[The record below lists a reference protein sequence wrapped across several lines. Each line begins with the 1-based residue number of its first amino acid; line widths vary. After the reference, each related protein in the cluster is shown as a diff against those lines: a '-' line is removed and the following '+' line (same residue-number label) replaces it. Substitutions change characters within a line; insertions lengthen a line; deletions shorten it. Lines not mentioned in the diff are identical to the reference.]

1 MAWVC
6 NDPTEFTDEMVDGF
20 VEASRR
26 WVARAPGG
34 VIRSTRSAKPQV
46 AVVIGGGSGHFPA
59 FGGLVGPGLAH
70 GAAMGNVFAS
80 PSAQQVYDVVK
91 AVERGRGAVL
101 SYGQYAG
108 DVLNFDQAQ
117 ERLRA
122 EGIDVQTVLVRDDI
136 ASAPPTE
143 AERRRGIA
151 GDLPVFKIAGAAAE
165 RGYDLPRIVELAQRA
180 ADRVFT
186 LGVAY
191 SGCTL
196 PGASAPLF
204 TVPAGRMAIGL
215 GIHGEPG
222 IEEVPLPTADG
233 LAELLVGRLL
243 AEAPVPTDGARVV
256 PFVNG
261 LGAVKSEEL
270 YVVYRRVA
278 RLLADAG
285 SEAVSPE
292 IGEFCTSFDMAGLSL
307 TLFWLDDELAELW
320 ADPVDT
326 VGFRRGAVAAG
337 DLEVVKD
344 VVVAAVGEA
353 EAIPAGAP
361 ASQVTAVV
369 VGDALQAIRAV
380 IDENVEE
387 LGRID
392 AVAGDGDHGIGMQRG
407 ARAAAQA
414 AEAAQEAGAG
424 ARTVLLQAAEAWSA
438 RAGGTSGVL
447 WGLALRSVAD
457 QLSDE
462 CAATAE
468 QVSAGVTGAAQA
480 IQDFGKA
487 KVGDATMVDALVPF
501 AVTLAERVRAGDR
514 LAVAWPV
521 AAVAAREGADATA
534 DLVPSMGRARTH
546 AEKSIGTPD
555 AGALSLAMIAQA
567 VGRVL
572 SERNTDE

>member
-6 NDPTEFTDEMVDGF
+6 NDPTEFTDEMVEGF

-34 VIRSTRSAKPQV
+34 VIRSTRSAEPQV

-80 PSAQQVYDVVK
+80 PSAQQVYDIVK

-122 EGIDVQTVLVRDDI
+122 EGIEVQTVLVRDDI

-143 AERRRGIA
+143 ADRRRGIA

-165 RGYDLPRIVELAQRA
+165 RGDDLSRVVELAQRA

-285 SEAVSPE
+285 IEAVSPE

-326 VGFRRGAVAAG
+326 VGFRRGAVTG
-337 DLEVVKD
+337 DLEAVED
-344 VVVAAVGEA
+344 VVAVASETEAVA
-353 EAIPAGAP
+353 PGAP

-369 VGDALQAIRAV
+369 VGDALHAIRAV

-447 WGLALRSVAD
+447 WGLALRNVAD

-501 AVTLAERVRAGDR
+501 AVTLAERVRAGDQ

>member
-6 NDPTEFTDEMVDGF
+6 NDPTEFADEMVDGF

-34 VIRSTRSAKPQV
+34 VIRSTRSAEPQV
-46 AVVIGGGSGHFPA
+46 AVIIGGGSGHFPA

-117 ERLRA
+117 ARLRA

-136 ASAPPTE
+136 ASAPPGE
-143 AERRRGIA
+143 ADRRRGIA

-165 RGYDLPRIVELAQRA
+165 RGYDVARVVELTQRA

-204 TVPAGRMAIGL
+204 TVPDGRMAIGL

-243 AEAPVPTDGARVV
+243 AEAPVPAAGARVV

-285 SEAVSPE
+285 IEVVSPE

-326 VGFRRGAVAAG
+326 VGFRRGVVTG
-337 DLEVVKD
+337 DLEVVED
-344 VVVAAVGEA
+344 IVAAAAGPDAVA
-353 EAIPAGAP
+353 PGAP

-369 VGDALQAIRAV
+369 VGDALHAIRTV
-380 IDENVEE
+380 IDDNVEE

-414 AEAAQEAGAG
+414 ADAAQEAGAG
-424 ARTVLLQAAEAWSA
+424 ARTVLLQAADAWSD

-468 QVSAGVTGAAQA
+468 QVSAGVTAAAQA

-501 AVTLAERVRAGDR
+501 AAALAERVAAGDR
-514 LAVAWPV
+514 LAAAWPV
-521 AAVAAREGADATA
+521 AAAAARDGADSTA
-534 DLVPSMGRARTH
+534 DLVPAMGRARTH

-555 AGALSLAMIAQA
+555 AGALSLAMITQA

-572 SERNTDE
+572 SERNSDE